1 MLLNWNCL
9 SRLKKRGWEGGG
21 GGGDVL
27 DNQVVKTTQFT
38 TLNAKVNNSENK
50 LFFEANLIRINQY
63 NADNQNLEK
72 KVEIMI
78 KYTENWFSE
87 HNCPKY
93 KS

>member
-1 MLLNWNCL
+1 MG
-9 SRLKKRGWEGGG
+9 RGGG
-21 GGGDVL
+21 GGGVVL
-27 DNQVVKTTQFT
+27 VKQVFKKKQFT

-63 NADNQNLEK
+63 NADKQNLEK